1 MNTWLQMNGEARS
14 NMAAPDSEEADT
26 SCSDLTV
33 LGCVQGE
40 ADLPE
45 MSNIGP
51 SAWLPP
57 GSLATFAPPCVPW

>member
-1 MNTWLQMNGEARS
+1 ME
-14 NMAAPDSEEADT
+14 APDSEEADT
-26 SCSDLTV
+26 LCSDLTV

-51 SAWLPP
+51 SACLPLGP
-57 GSLATFAPPCVPW
+57 